1 MVVNTELLKLITILG
16 GGILVLVIGFIIT
29 QKIKKKHKEEIAMMN
44 ENYQNTS
51 QNLQSD
57 SLSAEEES
65 SKTYIEQYKS
75 MYSRESIKSALI
87 NNGNSEENVENWL
100 NKYF

>member
-1 MVVNTELLKLITILG
+1 MVVNSELLKLITILG

-29 QKIKKKHKEEIAMMN
+29 QKIKKKHEEEIAMMN
-44 ENYQNTS
+44 KNYPNTS

-75 MYSRESIKSALI
+75 MYPRESIKSALI